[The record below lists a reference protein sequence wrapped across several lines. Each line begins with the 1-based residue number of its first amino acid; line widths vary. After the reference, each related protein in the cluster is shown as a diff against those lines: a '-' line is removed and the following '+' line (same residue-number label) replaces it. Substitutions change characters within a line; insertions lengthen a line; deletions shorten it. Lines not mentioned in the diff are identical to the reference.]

1 MIEPNQPPAPADVVA
16 RATGAEAERLW
27 RDNLEALYDALLR
40 VPVGGL
46 LHPRTTSDTVEAAL
60 SEHALD
66 DAIRPAGKL
75 FWILLLGQLRD
86 DKRRLA
92 EYVPDDGREALE
104 ELATR
109 PDIVPERLIREIFED
124 EAAREV
130 AADMIYDALR
140 EFQDKVNPFFAE
152 WGLPALLKRLGPFG
166 LGGMSKAFDGLR
178 GEFEKR
184 LEPEMRRF
192 LTTFTGRGVKRAADY
207 VIDHSADR
215 AFIALRKRLVR
226 WVLDQ
231 TVTSLVASAGEP
243 LLNRGHDVAVDIA
256 AHALALDS
264 VRARRR
270 LVIEQLVSL
279 HASQPLGEALAQY
292 GISARP
298 DFELV
303 ARLTWPFVRAALS
316 SEAGARW
323 LRSLTGDGTVPPAG
337 DSPPP
342 SSPQSP

>member
-1 MIEPNQPPAPADVVA
+1 MIDPNPTTAPTDVVA
-16 RATGAEAERLW
+16 RATGPEAEQEW
-27 RDNLEALYDALLR
+27 RANLEAIYDAILR
-40 VPVGGL
+40 VPVGSL
-46 LHPRTTSDTVEAAL
+46 LHPRSTSDIVEAAL
-60 SEHALD
+60 SPAALD
-66 DAIRPAGKL
+66 DGIRPAGKL

-86 DKRRLA
+86 DKHRLA

-104 ELATR
+104 DLATR

-207 VIDHSADR
+207 AIDHSGDR

-231 TVTSLVASAGEP
+231 TVASLIGSIGEP
-243 LLNRGHDVAVDIA
+243 LLNQGHDVAVDIA
-256 AHALALDS
+256 AHALAMDS

-270 LVIEQLVSL
+270 LVVEQLVAL
-279 HASQPLGEALAQY
+279 HAAQPLGEALSQY
-292 GISARP
+292 GITARP
-298 DFELV
+298 NLDLV
-303 ARLTWPFVRAALS
+303 ARATWPFVRAALS
-316 SEAGARW
+316 SESGARW
-323 LRSLTGDGTVPPAG
+323 LASLT
-337 DSPPP
+337 
-342 SSPQSP
+342 SSAIRG